1 MMKHVLMI
9 ILALLICATAGMAEG
24 EHKGGRDNGSMNLLN
39 EGIALMNGD
48 GVAQDYD
55 AAMQRFLA
63 ADEAGNKKA
72 ARYVGLLYEHG
83 LGVEQD
89 YAQAAFWYEKGVS
102 AGDLTSGYYLGLL
115 YKQGLGVE
123 QDYKKAAEY
132 FTSIAASES
141 KSATGV
147 IDAGYELAQLYE
159 QGLPHSCNARYAW
172 DFLRHFA
179 RTEDGTIV
187 EIDADRKEFRNDG
200 FAFLYAKPGPLPPL
214 SPVFR
219 RNTRLGLYHGPGSFV
234 NLSGLPCRDSI
245 SRDFPRVHRVLR
257 VIRVMRVRRVMIEF
271 ILYPMC

>member
-1 MMKHVLMI
+1 MMKR
-9 ILALLICATAGMAEG
+9 ILVFMMALLICVSVGMAEG

-48 GVAQDYD
+48 GAAQDYD

-72 ARYVGLLYEHG
+72 ARYVGLLYEQG

-89 YAQAAFWYEKGVS
+89 YVQAAFWYEKGVS

-132 FTSIAASES
+132 FTSIAASEN

-159 QGLPHSCNARYAW
+159 QGL
-172 DFLRHFA
+172 
-179 RTEDGTIV
+179 GV
-187 EIDADRKEFRNDG
+187 EQDVDR
-200 FAFLYAKPGPLPPL
+200 AIALYQEAAEYGHEAASTALE
-214 SPVFR
+214 
-219 RNTRLGLYHGPGSFV
+219 RLVS
-234 NLSGLPCRDSI
+234 SWMES
-245 SRDFPRVHRVLR
+245 
-257 VIRVMRVRRVMIEF
+257 MI
-271 ILYPMC
+271 P